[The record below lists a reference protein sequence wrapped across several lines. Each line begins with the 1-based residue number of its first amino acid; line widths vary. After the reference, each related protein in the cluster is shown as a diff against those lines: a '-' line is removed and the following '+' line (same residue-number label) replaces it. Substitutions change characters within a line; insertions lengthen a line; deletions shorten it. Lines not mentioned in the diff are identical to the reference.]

1 MQRGGNKPVNFF
13 SYCLMKQGGK
23 SNRGRTA
30 RSQSQLFPAMG
41 QKAAPV
47 GSSATFFKVTGPEGK
62 VPGLSLAHISPFL
75 PADLASLPFQLQHC
89 ERFCKLR
96 GKAGKRC

>member
-1 MQRGGNKPVNFF
+1 MANPAEEELLQVKANFSQPWGRRLLLLEAVLLF
-13 SYCLMKQGGK
+13 SRLAGLG
-23 SNRGRTA
+23 
-30 RSQSQLFPAMG
+30 
-41 QKAAPV
+41 
-47 GSSATFFKVTGPEGK
+47 GK
-62 VPGLSLAHISPFL
+62 VPGGKVAGLSLAHISPFL